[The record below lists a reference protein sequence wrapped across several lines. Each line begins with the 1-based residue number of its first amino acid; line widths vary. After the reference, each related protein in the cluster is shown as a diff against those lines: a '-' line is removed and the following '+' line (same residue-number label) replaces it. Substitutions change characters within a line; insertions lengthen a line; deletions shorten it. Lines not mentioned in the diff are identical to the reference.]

1 MVRPAVFAPG
11 GAVSLELLVLWFYLI
26 EVVVLFRRP
35 LRLIA
40 NVAHCIAASRLRRSC
55 MHAPLGELDTWLV
68 GKRWEFLQ
76 RAVREP
82 YDDDSPFWSERS
94 TLCELRP
101 GAASVASPPPITIVT
116 GLHDF
121 FAEQCAQR
129 RRPAGDLEGRCGRGS
144 TRPWPPS
151 TLTPPCA
158 RVPGSFGRLYSRGG
172 AAAQHAL
179 DRRSVLALGLR
190 LNGWGE
196 AHLACDD
203 RVPHQAHA
211 ATAATAQGRRR
222 NSSKRKA

>member
-1 MVRPAVFAPG
+1 MCVCGSVVRPAVFAPG

-26 EVVVLFRRP
+26 EVVVLFRQP

-40 NVAHCIAASRLRRSC
+40 NVAHCIAASRLSRSC

-129 RRPAGDLEGRCGRGS
+129 RRPAEIDGVWKGD
-144 TRPWPPS
+144 
-151 TLTPPCA
+151 
-158 RVPGSFGRLYSRGG
+158 
-172 AAAQHAL
+172 
-179 DRRSVLALGLR
+179 
-190 LNGWGE
+190 
-196 AHLACDD
+196 
-203 RVPHQAHA
+203 
-211 ATAATAQGRRR
+211 
-222 NSSKRKA
+222 